1 MTAPATRASAADA
14 RATPRRGS
22 PVHMR
27 RGSPEWKRRAEAWG
41 RAHGMPA
48 ELWLGPDLDPLP
60 EPPPGTQP
68 PGPEISPPGP
78 FQPRAATEPDR
89 PTTGLHGPD
98 FGSSDRAAR

>member
-1 MTAPATRASAADA
+1 MTAL
-14 RATPRRGS
+14 
-22 PVHMR
+22 R

-60 EPPPGTQP
+60 EPEPGTQP

-78 FQPRAATEPDR
+78 FQPRAATRHRIDPPPASTARIPAPATAPPD
-89 PTTGLHGPD
+89 
-98 FGSSDRAAR
+98 AR